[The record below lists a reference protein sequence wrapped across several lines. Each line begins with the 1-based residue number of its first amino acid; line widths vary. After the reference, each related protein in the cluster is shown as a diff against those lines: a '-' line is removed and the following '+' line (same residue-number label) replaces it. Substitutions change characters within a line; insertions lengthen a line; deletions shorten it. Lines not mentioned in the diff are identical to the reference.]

1 VQYSYQTTDRITVT
15 DQHTPEFATKDA
27 AMGTARRAMVDSQL
41 RVSGVTD
48 PDVVTAFMIVAREDF
63 VPPARRSVAY
73 ADRAVPL
80 DNGTML
86 APALAYGQMLMAA
99 AVTKTERVLVIGN
112 PGAYLAAL
120 AGALS
125 DDVTR
130 CDPQADLAAGGPYTL
145 VLIDGAIEDVP
156 ATLAAALAEHGRLV
170 TGWIERGVARLATGR
185 KVAGQIALTSVGEAD
200 FALLPAFAA
209 HRHWSF

>member
-1 VQYSYQTTDRITVT
+1 MDRITVT
-15 DQHTPEFATKDA
+15 DEQAPGIVTEAP
-27 AMGTARRAMVDSQL
+27 MGTARRSMVDSQL

-48 PDVVTAFMIVAREDF
+48 PDIVAAFLSVAREEF
-63 VPPARRSVAY
+63 VPASRRSVAY

-99 AVTKTERVLVIGN
+99 AVIKSERVLVIGS

-120 AGALS
+120 AGVLCEH
-125 DDVTR
+125 VTR
-130 CDPQADLAAGGPYTL
+130 CDAQVDWPQGDWAAGGPYAL
-145 VLIDGAIEDVP
+145 VLIDGAIEDLP
-156 ATLAAALAEHGRLV
+156 ANLAAVLAEHGRLV

-200 FALLPAFAA
+200 FALHPAFAA
-209 HRHWSF
+209 RRQWSF

>member
-1 VQYSYQTTDRITVT
+1 VTDRHVPDI
-15 DQHTPEFATKDA
+15 ATKDA
-27 AMGTARRAMVDSQL
+27 PLETARRAMIDSQL

-48 PDVVTAFMIVAREDF
+48 PDVVAAFMAVAREDC
-63 VPPARRSVAY
+63 VPAARRSVAY

-99 AVTKTERVLVIGN
+99 ALAKTERVLVIGS

-120 AGALS
+120 AAVLS
-125 DDVTR
+125 DHVTR
-130 CDPQADLAAGGPYTL
+130 CDPEDDFAAGGPYAL
-145 VLIDGAIEDVP
+145 VLIDGAIEHVP
-156 ATLAAALAEHGRLV
+156 DSLAAALGEHGRLV

-185 KVAGQIALTSVGEAD
+185 KVSGQIALTSVGEAD
-200 FALLPAFAA
+200 FALHPAFAA
-209 HRHWSF
+209 RRQWSF

>member
-1 VQYSYQTTDRITVT
+1 MTDRHAPDI
-15 DQHTPEFATKDA
+15 ATTEAPMD
-27 AMGTARRAMVDSQL
+27 TARRAMVDSQL

-48 PDVVTAFMIVAREDF
+48 PDVVAAFLAVAREDF
-63 VPPARRSVAY
+63 VPAARRSVAY

-99 AVTKTERVLVIGN
+99 AIAKTERVLVIGS

-120 AGALS
+120 AGALGAH
-125 DDVTR
+125 VTR
-130 CDPQADLAAGGPYTL
+130 CDPQDDLGAGGPYTL
-145 VLIDGAIEDVP
+145 VLIDGAIEEVP
-156 ATLAAALAEHGRLV
+156 ANLPAALADHGRLV

-200 FALLPAFAA
+200 FALHPAFAA
-209 HRHWSF
+209 RRQWSF

>member
-1 VQYSYQTTDRITVT
+1 MQYSFQTMDRNTVT
-15 DQHTPEFATKDA
+15 DERAPEIVTSDA
-27 AMGTARRAMVDSQL
+27 PMGPARRAMVDSQL

-48 PDVVTAFMIVAREDF
+48 PDVVAAFLSVAREDF
-63 VPPARRSVAY
+63 VPAARRSVAY

-99 AVTKTERVLVIGN
+99 AVAKADRVLVIGN

-120 AGALS
+120 AAVLC
-125 DDVTR
+125 DHVTR
-130 CDPQADLAAGGPYTL
+130 RDPQDDPAAGGPYTL
-145 VLIDGAIEDVP
+145 ILIDGAIEEVP
-156 ATLAAALAEHGRLV
+156 AELASALAEHGRLV

-185 KVAGQIALTSVGEAD
+185 KVAGQISLTSVGEAD
-200 FALLPAFAA
+200 FAPLPAFAA
-209 HRHWSF
+209 HRPWSF